1 MSILIQNGTLL
12 CPEGPVKADLRVEDG
27 KIAQLGPAL
36 PAPSGA
42 PAARGARSAA
52 SPRIRCAQAS
62 RLAVFP
68 HTGVCRQIPP
78 RRSPYTFVPL
88 RRRAEGRRAA

>member
-36 PAPSGA
+36 PAGDSRVLD
-42 PAARGARSAA
+42 AAGVG
-52 SPRIRCAQAS
+52 
-62 RLAVFP
+62 RL
-68 HTGVCRQIPP
+68 IP
-78 RRSPYTFVPL
+78 L
-88 RRRAEGRRAA
+88 E